1 MSGQL
6 QCVCVCRIIV
16 DLDNERILMKFS
28 RKGSC
33 NWQQLDFENNLDTGL
48 LRTVQIQYCSKF
60 FRVKMVLHCTRFF
73 GIKM

>member
-16 DLDNERILMKFS
+16 DLDNEQILMKFS

-60 FRVKMVLHCTRFF
+60 LRVKMVLQGFLE
-73 GIKM
+73 